1 MPSSQPL
8 DHRKNPMNQK
18 SMLRLLVLGGLAP
31 LAVSAVHAQSQDS
44 GPGYYYG
51 GLSVGQSTS
60 RIDDERIT
68 ANLATAGL
76 ATTSMSLDERDT
88 AFKVFG
94 GYQFNRN
101 WALEA
106 GYFNLG
112 KFGYTSTTSPAGTLH
127 GQIKLQG
134 FNLDV
139 VGTLP
144 LSERFS
150 AIGRVGVQVADAR
163 DSFTGTGAVQVLSP
177 NPSKRDTNYKLG
189 IGLQYAFSPS
199 LLLRAE
205 AERYRINDAVG
216 NRGDINMFSVSLII
230 PFGRMPESTPRPV
243 AMSTYVAPA
252 PAAAVVAPAP
262 ALPMA
267 APPPPRRVSFGAD
280 SLFGFDQST
289 LRTEGRTA
297 LDKFRLE
304 LDATTYD
311 TIRVEGHTDRLGSAR
326 YNQSLSQR
334 RADAVKAY
342 LLGRGGIDAARISA
356 VGRGESMPV
365 TKPADCPGAAPTA
378 ALIACLQPDRRVEVE
393 VSGTQSGGRT
403 R

>member
-1 MPSSQPL
+1 MSTSKPH
-8 DHRKNPMNQK
+8 DHRKNAMNQTPL
-18 SMLRLLVLGGLAP
+18 LRLLVLGGLAP
-31 LAVSAVHAQSQDS
+31 LTVSQVHAQTQDS
-44 GPGYYYG
+44 APGYYYG
-51 GLSVGQSTS
+51 GLSVGKSTS

-88 AFKVFG
+88 AFKLFG

-112 KFGYTSTTSPAGTLH
+112 KFGYTSTTTPAGTLH

-144 LSERFS
+144 ISERFS

-163 DSFTGTGAVQVLSP
+163 DSFSGTGAVQVLSP

-199 LLLRAE
+199 LLVRAE

-216 NRGDINMFSVSLII
+216 NRGDINMFSVTLIV
-230 PFGRMPESTPRPV
+230 PFGRMPETAPRPIAV
-243 AMSTYVAPA
+243 STYAEPA
-252 PAAAVVAPAP
+252 PAIVVAPMP
-262 ALPMA
+262 AVPVASA
-267 APPPPRRVSFGAD
+267 APRRVSFGAD
-280 SLFGFDQST
+280 SLFGFDQAT
-289 LRTEGRTA
+289 LRTEGRAA

-304 LDATTYD
+304 LDATTFE
-311 TIRVEGHTDRLGSAR
+311 TVRVEGHTDRLGSAR
-326 YNQSLSQR
+326 YNQALSQR

-342 LLGRGGIDAARISA
+342 LVGRGGIDATRISA
-356 VGRGESMPV
+356 TGRGESSPV
-365 TKPADCPGAAPTA
+365 TKIADCPGTTPTV

-393 VSGTQSGGRT
+393 VQGTQAGNRP
-403 R
+403 

>member
-1 MPSSQPL
+1 MPSSKSL
-8 DHRKNPMNQK
+8 DHRKNAMNQK

-31 LAVSAVHAQSQDS
+31 LAMSSAQAQTQDS
-44 GPGYYYG
+44 EPGYYYG

-88 AFKVFG
+88 AFKLFG

-163 DSFTGTGAVQVLSP
+163 DSFSGTGAVQVLSP

-199 LLLRAE
+199 LLVRAE

-216 NRGDINMFSVSLII
+216 NRGDINMFSVTLII
-230 PFGRMPESTPRPV
+230 PFGRMPETAPRSV
-243 AMSTYVAPA
+243 AVSSYVPPA
-252 PAAAVVAPAP
+252 PAVAAAPVP
-262 ALPMA
+262 ATTLD

-304 LDATTYD
+304 LDATTFE
-311 TIRVEGHTDRLGSAR
+311 TIRVEGHTDRLGTAR
-326 YNQSLSQR
+326 YNQALSQR
-334 RADAVKAY
+334 RADAVKGY

-356 VGRGESMPV
+356 TGRGESSPV
-365 TKPADCPGAAPTA
+365 TKLADCPGTAPTP

-393 VSGTQSGGRT
+393 VSGIQAGGRP

>member
-1 MPSSQPL
+1 MSSSKSL
-8 DHRKNPMNQK
+8 DHRKNAMNQM

-31 LAVSAVHAQSQDS
+31 LAASAAHAQTADS
-44 GPGYYYG
+44 GAGYYYG

-68 ANLATAGL
+68 ANLANAGL
-76 ATTSMSLDERDT
+76 ATTSMSLDERDS
-88 AFKVFG
+88 AFKLFG

-112 KFGYTSTTSPAGTLH
+112 KFGYTSTTAPAGTLH

-163 DSFTGTGAVQVLSP
+163 DSFSGTGAVQVLSP

-199 LLLRAE
+199 LLVRAE

-216 NRGDINMFSVSLII
+216 NRGDINMFSVTLVI
-230 PFGRMPESTPRPV
+230 PFGRMPETTARPV
-243 AMSTYVAPA
+243 AVSTYAEPTPAVMVAPA
-252 PAAAVVAPAP
+252 PAVPVAA
-262 ALPMA
+262 A
-267 APPPPRRVSFGAD
+267 APRRVSFGAD

-289 LRTEGRTA
+289 LRAEGRAA

-304 LDATTYD
+304 LDATTFE
-311 TIRVEGHTDRLGSAR
+311 TIRVEGHTDRLGTAR
-326 YNQSLSQR
+326 YNQALSQR
-334 RADAVKAY
+334 RADAVKGY

-356 VGRGESMPV
+356 IGRGESAPV
-365 TKPADCPGAAPTA
+365 TKLSDCPGAAPTA

-393 VSGTQSGGRT
+393 VHGTQAGDRP